1 MGNSIAVSV
10 NRISKKF
17 RMPHDRQTGLK
28 GTFLNM
34 LLGKNK
40 YQEFYALKDIS
51 LNVMK
56 GDFVGIIG
64 RNGSGKS
71 TLLKTI
77 AGILKPTSGSVK
89 VNGKIAPFL
98 ELGLGFQEE
107 LSGKDNVYLYGA
119 VLGLSKIQI
128 EKKYPEIVEFSE
140 LERFMDMKLKN
151 YSSGMQ
157 ARLAFSI
164 ATQAEGDILLID
176 EVLAV
181 GDTEFQKKCYRH
193 LKNLK
198 KERKTI
204 LFVSHNLGIVEKYC
218 SRVVYLKEGKLICQ
232 GAHEKIIKKY
242 LKSDE

>member
-1 MGNSIAVSV
+1 
-10 NRISKKF
+10 
-17 RMPHDRQTGLK
+17 
-28 GTFLNM
+28 
-34 LLGKNK
+34 
-40 YQEFYALKDIS
+40 
-51 LNVMK
+51 
-56 GDFVGIIG
+56 
-64 RNGSGKS
+64 
-71 TLLKTI
+71 
-77 AGILKPTSGSVK
+77 
-89 VNGKIAPFL
+89 
-98 ELGLGFQEE
+98 
-107 LSGKDNVYLYGA
+107 
-119 VLGLSKIQI
+119 
-128 EKKYPEIVEFSE
+128 
-140 LERFMDMKLKN
+140 MDMKLKN